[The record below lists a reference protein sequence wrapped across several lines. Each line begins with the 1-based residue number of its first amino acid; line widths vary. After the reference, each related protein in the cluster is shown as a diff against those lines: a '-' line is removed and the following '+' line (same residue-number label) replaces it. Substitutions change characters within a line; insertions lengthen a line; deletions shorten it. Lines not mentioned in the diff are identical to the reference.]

1 MNYREKRG
9 AYLNCE
15 KRMFPGAGP
24 FDFPEMS
31 PVHVDI
37 TDTEVIGFN
46 YAIGCKHPE
55 DKICHFYLDDYQFER
70 VWNDP
75 DRYVPILRR
84 FKAVLAPDFSMYSD
98 FPKAVQIFNNY
109 RKQWCAAYWQE
120 HGVTVIPTIGWSTPD
135 SFEWCFEGVPKHSL
149 VCISTVGG
157 FGNHENSKDAWLAGY
172 EKCLEVLDPS
182 DILLFGK
189 DYPEVRPYGTMT
201 VAPNNNLVRKKT
213 LSARPAPEE
222 AVGVLEFRNDALEEE
237 HEVQIGHSA
246 IRR

>member
-15 KRMFPGAGP
+15 KRIFSGTGP
-24 FDFPEMS
+24 FDFPVMD
-31 PVHVDI
+31 PVQVNVEN
-37 TDTEVIGFN
+37 TEVIGFN

-75 DRYVPILRR
+75 DRYIPILAR
-84 FKAVLAPDFSMYSD
+84 FKAVLAPDFSMYTD
-98 FPKAVQIFNNY
+98 FPKAVQIFNHY

-120 HGVTVIPTIGWSTPD
+120 HGITVIPTICWSD
-135 SFEWCFEGVPKHSL
+135 EASFEWCFDGVPKHSL

-157 FGNHENSKDAWLAGY
+157 FGNHAECDKVAWLKGY

-182 DILLFGK
+182 TILLFGK
-189 DYPEVRPYGTMT
+189 YFPEIRPHGKM
-201 VAPNNNLVRKKT
+201 VVVGNNNLVRKKT
-213 LSARPAPEE
+213 LSAKPVREGTLEVPEYKE
-222 AVGVLEFRNDALEEE
+222 DLLEE
-237 HEVQIGHSA
+237 VA
-246 IRR
+246 K

>member
-15 KRMFPGAGP
+15 KRIFSGTGP
-24 FDFPEMS
+24 YDFPTME
-31 PVHVDI
+31 PVNIDVA
-37 TDTEVIGFN
+37 DTEVIGFN

-75 DRYVPILRR
+75 NRYVPILKR
-84 FKAVLAPDFSMYSD
+84 FKAVLAPDFSMYTD

-120 HGVTVIPTIGWSTPD
+120 RGVTVIPTIGWSTED
-135 SFEWCFEGVPKHSL
+135 SFEWCFDGVPKHSL
-149 VCISTVGG
+149 VYISTVGG
-157 FGNHENSKDAWLAGY
+157 FRNHEDNKGAWLAGY

-182 DILLFGK
+182 EILLFGK
-189 DYPEVRPYGTMT
+189 DFPEIRRHGIMVVTD
-201 VAPNNNLVRKKT
+201 NSNLARKKT
-213 LSARPAPEE
+213 LSAKPVRE
-222 AVGVLEFRNDALEEE
+222 GTLEVREITEDLLE
-237 HEVQIGHSA
+237 VAQ
-246 IRR
+246 